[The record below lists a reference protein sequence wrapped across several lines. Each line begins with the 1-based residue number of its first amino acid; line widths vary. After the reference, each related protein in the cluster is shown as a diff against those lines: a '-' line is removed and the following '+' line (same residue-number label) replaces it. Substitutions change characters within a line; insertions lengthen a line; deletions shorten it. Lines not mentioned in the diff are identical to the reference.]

1 MVRHIFSRMSG
12 ASGLVALLCAV
23 SVTGC
28 STGGSSSGKEKVI
41 VVPSSA
47 ATAPPYRGDG
57 SPSDRRYV
65 VRMSDGERDWE
76 VEFPETANGYQLR
89 IPLHDNKKDLDVQG
103 QPLTRA
109 DKELLES
116 RRRQNVGME
125 REGIY
130 ADGQNLA
137 DDERRNQVGGLRP
150 GAEIDD
156 PDAGSGGI
164 DPWAGS
170 EDRPAPT
177 RRSYFLGIEEVQKLY
192 RAGRYEMAIVF
203 LKELDEDYPEDPK
216 IMAMM
221 GTLYLKLNQEELAR
235 EYWERVLQV
244 DPANQAVI
252 DALKQ
257 LNQRGIS
264 PAPASG
270 GGAPATNGGGAPPPA
285 P

>member
-1 MVRHIFSRMSG
+1 MVRHIFERPIVFGLLG
-12 ASGLVALLCAV
+12 AICLGALGV
-23 SVTGC
+23 GC
-28 STGGSSSGKEKVI
+28 SSGGSSSGKEKVI

-65 VRMSDGERDWE
+65 VRMSDGSRDWE

-89 IPLHDNKKDLDVQG
+89 IPLNDGKKDVDVQG

-116 RRRQNVGME
+116 RRRQNVGLE

-150 GAEIDD
+150 GAELDN
-156 PDAGSGGI
+156 PDAGSGDV

-192 RAGRYEMAIVF
+192 HAGRYEMAVVF
-203 LKELDEDYPEDPK
+203 LKDLDEDYPEDPK

-235 EYWERVLQV
+235 EYWERVLQI
-244 DPANQAVI
+244 DPTNQAVI

-264 PAPASG
+264 SSPAG
-270 GGAPATNGGGAPPPA
+270 GGSTAPTTGSEAPPA